1 MTLLLGCD
9 FPLFKA
15 IFVLIAGIR
24 NSLFFEGEFMCVDQ
38 FASYYLGSYIFDKLS
53 QIV

>member
-9 FPLFKA
+9 FHLFKA
-15 IFVLIAGIR
+15 IFVLIHGIR
-24 NSLFFEGEFMCVDQ
+24 LFFEGEFMCVDQ
-38 FASYYLGSYIFDKLS
+38 FASSYLGSYIFDKLS